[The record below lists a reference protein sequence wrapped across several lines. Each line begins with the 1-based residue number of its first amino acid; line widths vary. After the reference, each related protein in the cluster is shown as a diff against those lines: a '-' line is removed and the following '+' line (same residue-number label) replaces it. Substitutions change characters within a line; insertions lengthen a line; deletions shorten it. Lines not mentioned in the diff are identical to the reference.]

1 MRPLGPL
8 PDLDRVK
15 TVFEDIPHCKAL
27 GMTIIE
33 LRHGKGFMEV
43 AYDNKLIGN
52 PKTGVVHGG
61 VITALL
67 DTLCGVVVMSAVPE
81 HTPIATLD
89 LRIDYLHP
97 ATPGETIRALAECYK
112 VTEHVAF
119 VRGLAYHDVAGD
131 PIANCTGT
139 FMLSATGFAPGKHA
153 GNGKRPTAGAAE
165 ARDREPKE
173 GGQPC

>member
-1 MRPLGPL
+1 MRLPGPL

-43 AYDNKLIGN
+43 AYDKKLIGN

-61 VITALL
+61 VITSLL
-67 DTLCGVVVMSAVPE
+67 DTLCGVVVMSAIPE
-81 HTPIATLD
+81 NTPLATLD
-89 LRIDYLHP
+89 LRIDYLQP
-97 ATPGETIRALAECYK
+97 ATPGETIRASAECYK
-112 VTEHVAF
+112 VTGHVAF
-119 VRGLAYHDVAGD
+119 VRGLAYHDVSGD

-139 FMLSATGFAPGKHA
+139 FMLAATGFAPGKNS
-153 GNGKRPTAGAAE
+153 GNGKRRAAKKTAE
-165 ARDREPKE
+165 SETTPKG